1 MKIAN
6 ITTDDV
12 FRILDQR
19 VQLSFRNLRQEN
31 FDKFLFFNESIHVLR
46 NIEFFVD
53 DILNRAI
60 TSRSTYEEAI
70 KNNDQERLDQVHET
84 FSALRFHRNMMKL
97 PNVRFSDNFNIFKK
111 IYINPEVVR
120 KLPLRIRI
128 SELTTPDELLLANQS
143 FFQIEGGVIPPTMKW
158 DIETFPK
165 EKCFDGVLKI
175 REIFEQED
183 ICYGDKR
190 HEILHKLGQ
199 TYQSFDQLLAQL
211 GSVYVLCIDIR
222 FINLYQNR
230 DVHNFQAF
238 VNEIYQH
245 VQSIGNVLYTL
256 PNLIQLF
263 TKLEHDFNLGVN
275 LHCNLIFKNS
285 PKLNEQSLL
294 QSLQHQFDS
303 LFLGKFQIHVSNWNE
318 VVRRNFS
325 KKAVGH
331 IGKGNRRKIEQFKYW
346 ILSYFYLVDN
356 YIKLEFSCDEDE
368 QPYEI
373 NHFSVALNPPIPQVI
388 DVIAVDPKPALQFQQ
403 LVTETDEKKIWN
415 TQHLSKK
422 RKQRLAL
429 ADLYYSEQFSFNQ
442 ELKQYLLDFESMA
455 AMLQQNPEL
464 PFLMPILPADQT
476 LTDKELRKFLSST
489 GKRLFALLKR
499 YNLLFQ
505 LSPDDLKRNV
515 GLNALLMF
523 ENLHFL
529 TNTLILENS
538 LNFQDAK
545 DFNNLVSF
553 WYELQHK
560 PMNSFFL
567 TSKHS
572 ADFKKYFE
580 NNSDALNL
588 YLDHKQKVCDK
599 RLAHSQEYVQL
610 LLTEDV
616 YLLHIKLSCELNT
629 GVLSQGNLSKAFT
642 SFLRTGKRAKPL
654 KWLLGYLGLWQLDA
668 HNNPYVDMYVFL
680 EKGCEKQVSH
690 IGQQLSAYWN
700 NFITEKS
707 TALLNEPG
715 TNIRHAS
722 IELLPIYRSK
732 PEYAESVLLIRNQD
746 KNAHNFILKTL
757 IKFIVYRDLFQ
768 LDSQKDV
775 PKVLIKGAK
784 TKVEKNSKQKKLT
797 LAYPC

>member
-1 MKIAN
+1 MKRIEIKKN
-6 ITTDDV
+6 DI
-12 FRILDQR
+12 FKILDQR
-19 VQLSFRNLRQEN
+19 VQRSARMRKPEDFES
-31 FDKFLFFNESIHVLR
+31 DLFFNESIHVLK

-53 DILNRAI
+53 NILNRVI
-60 TSRSTYEEAI
+60 TSLSTYEEAV
-70 KNNDQERLDQVHET
+70 KNNDQKQLDKVHAT

-97 PNVRFSDNFNIFKK
+97 PNVRFSDNFNIFKE
-111 IYINPEVVR
+111 IYINSEIIK
-120 KLPLRIRI
+120 KLQQRLRMT
-128 SELTTPDELLLANQS
+128 ETTDLDELNLFNQS
-143 FFQIEGGVIPPTMKW
+143 FFQIDDVNIAIDKNW
-158 DIETFPK
+158 NVDSFPK
-165 EKCFDGVLKI
+165 EKCFNGISKI
-175 REIFEQED
+175 QEQDERD
-183 ICYGDKR
+183 YISRGEKR
-190 HEILHKLGQ
+190 IERLDHLGRL
-199 TYQSFDQLLAQL
+199 YVSFDQLLEQL
-211 GSVYVLCIDIR
+211 GSVYVLCVDVR
-222 FINLYQNR
+222 FINHYQNR
-230 DVHNFQAF
+230 DANNFDNF
-238 VNEIYQH
+238 FNLIYQQTQL
-245 VQSIGNVLYTL
+245 VGNILQSL
-256 PNLIQLF
+256 PNF
-263 TKLEHDFNLGVN
+263 VRADTKFEHDFHLGVN
-275 LHCNLIFKNS
+275 LHCILIFKHS
-285 PKLNEQSLL
+285 PKFDEQDLVKQIQDLFDLNFRN
-294 QSLQHQFDS
+294 QFYI
-303 LFLGKFQIHVSNWNE
+303 QVRNWNE
-318 VVRRNFS
+318 VVRKNFS
-325 KKAVGH
+325 NKAVGH
-331 IGKGNRRKIEQFKYW
+331 IGKANLGKIEQFKYW
-346 ILSYFYLVDN
+346 ILNYFYLVDD
-356 YIKLEFSCDEDE
+356 YIKLECISELNE

-373 NHFSVALNPPIPQVI
+373 NFTWFALTPAIPQVM
-388 DVIAVDPKPALQFQQ
+388 DVVVANSKPVLKFQQ
-403 LVTETDEKKIWN
+403 LVTQTDEKKIWS
-415 TQHLSKK
+415 TRHFSKK
-422 RKQRLAL
+422 MKIYIELAE
-429 ADLYYSEQFSFNQ
+429 LYYSEQFVANQ
-442 ELKQYLLDFESMA
+442 EVKQYLLDFEIMA
-455 AMLQQNPEL
+455 AMLQQNFEQ
-464 PFLMPILPADQT
+464 PFLIPILPADQT

-538 LNFQDAK
+538 LNFKDAK

-580 NNSDALNL
+580 NNSDALNI

-599 RLAHSQEYVQL
+599 RLAHSQEYVQQ

-654 KWLLGYLGLWQLDA
+654 KWMLGYLGLWQLDA

-784 TKVEKNSKQKKLT
+784 TKVEKNSKQKN
-797 LAYPC
+797 